1 VKVWKS
7 RYFVL
12 ANNTLWYFK
21 SREAAAVGAEEYKID
36 LQRASV
42 RKQSDKGTH
51 YVEFLY
57 TTPGSAVSTLLLKA
71 PTMGDAQ
78 KWVDKAQESKAAAA
92 TAPQAAA
99 AAPLPS
105 IDISARTVPRPPS
118 SMSHASSRR
127 SEPPPAPSPA
137 LTERSLA
144 THVTSSSSY
153 SDLSPLDKLKATIAS
168 AFPPSYP
175 ERSGL
180 GVQLVANEAAPVRIG
195 ELKPTGSLARAA
207 AVAQLKGSAAYAE
220 TNDELLDVNG
230 TSITVGSA
238 RAVCRGAAHVCGRT

>member
-21 SREAAAVGAEEYKID
+21 SKEAAAVGAEEYKID

-42 RKQSDKGTH
+42 RQQSDKGTY

-57 TTPGSAVSTLLLKA
+57 TTPGSTVSTLLLKA

-78 KWVDKAQESKAAAA
+78 KWVAKAQESKAAAA
-92 TAPQAAA
+92 APRI
-99 AAPLPS
+99 AAPSPPPS
-105 IDISARTVPRPPS
+105 VDIGTRTVPHPPS
-118 SMSHASSRR
+118 PISHASSRR

-153 SDLSPLDKLKATIAS
+153 YDLSPLDKLKATIAS

-230 TSITVGSA
+230 TPITVGSA

>member
-1 VKVWKS
+1 MWKP

-21 SREAAAVGAEEYKID
+21 SKEVAAVGAEEYKID

-42 RKQSDKGTH
+42 RKQSDKGT
-51 YVEFLY
+51 YYIEFLY
-57 TTPGSAVSTLLLKA
+57 TTPGSTVSTLLLKA
-71 PTMGDAQ
+71 PTLGDAQ

-92 TAPQAAA
+92 APQAAA
-99 AAPLPS
+99 AAPSPLLS
-105 IDISARTVPRPPS
+105 VDISARPAPRPSS
-118 SMSHASSRR
+118 SMSHASSRP
-127 SEPPPAPSPA
+127 SQPPAPSPA

-144 THVTSSSSY
+144 THATSSSS
-153 SDLSPLDKLKATIAS
+153 SDLTALDKLKATITS

-180 GVQLVANEAAPVRIG
+180 GMQLVANEAAPVKIG

-207 AVAQLKGSAAYAE
+207 AVAQLKGSGAYAE
-220 TNDELLDVNG
+220 TNDELVDVNG
-230 TSITVGSA
+230 TPITVGSA
-238 RAVCRGAAHVCGRT
+238 RAVRGGAADVCGRT